1 MSTEAP
7 KSNELDRF
15 IDEDRMKAD
24 VSINASDLDSAMM
37 EHASLYVHY
46 ASNTVRA
53 RRQYERIKSGVE
65 ILEAKLDMHY
75 RETLAAE
82 GKKVTEAMI
91 TTAIKN
97 DPRWSQAQAREL
109 DAQAIWKMCE
119 VAESA
124 LVQRKD
130 LILEIARDRRK
141 EREGQLRVLEQQ
153 EFTQTREQAAAA
165 SRDNVVNELKKR
177 GETQA

>member
-1 MSTEAP
+1 MTTEAS
-7 KSNELDRF
+7 KSNELERF
-15 IDEDRMKAD
+15 IDEEKLKGD

-37 EHASLYVHY
+37 DHASLFVHY
-46 ASNTVRA
+46 GGNTVRA
-53 RRQYERIKSGVE
+53 RRQYERIKSGME

-97 DPRWSQAQAREL
+97 DPRWSQGQAREL

-130 LILEIARDRRK
+130 LMLEMARDRRK
-141 EREGQLRVLEQQ
+141 EREGQLRVLEQDTFRQ
-153 EFTQTREQAAAA
+153 GRENAAEASLGNVMDQLRAGAGTQ
-165 SRDNVVNELKKR
+165 S
-177 GETQA
+177 